1 MGYMHIPNLYTVP
14 EVLELL
20 KDCYAMEKIH
30 GTSAHIRWSPDPNQ
44 PGKGQV
50 HLHHGGANKEQFD
63 ALFDTEKF
71 KADIATSN
79 LTEKP
84 VVFFGEAY
92 GGKMQ
97 AMSKTYGKEL
107 KFVVFDVQIGG
118 TWLDV
123 PNANELATKF
133 GFDFVAW
140 EKVPCT
146 LEALNAERD
155 RPSRQ
160 AKKNGIMEDMPAEGI
175 VIRPIHE
182 LTFKTGN
189 RVIAKHKRDEFMETA
204 HRKEVDPAKREI
216 LLNAAAVAKEWV
228 VPMRMT
234 HVLDKLG
241 NPMDIKMTGK
251 VVMAMQEDVERESQG
266 FVQWNDAVAKAV
278 GKAAAIMYKQ
288 VLQNQ
293 LKQ

>member
-1 MGYMHIPNLYTVP
+1 MGYMHISNLYSVP

-30 GTSAHIRWSPDPNQ
+30 GTSAHIRWSPTPEK
-44 PGKGQV
+44 PGEGQV

-63 ALFDTEKF
+63 ALFDTEAF
-71 KADIATSN
+71 KAKIIESGLA
-79 LTEKP
+79 EKP

-182 LTFKTGN
+182 LNFKNGT

-204 HRKEVDPAKREI
+204 HRKEVDPAKREM
-216 LLNAAAVAKEWV
+216 LLNAAAIAKEWV
-228 VPMRMT
+228 VPMRLA

-241 NPMDIKMTGK
+241 NPEDIKATGK
-251 VVMAMQEDVERESQG
+251 VVQAMQEDVEREGQG
-266 FVQWNDAVAKAV
+266 FIQWNDTVAKAV
-278 GKAAAIMYKQ
+278 GKAAALLFKQ
-288 VLQNQ
+288 KLQEK
-293 LKQ
+293 LKG